1 MRCNTNTYNI
11 ENKYLYLHICVC
23 GTDIKVLNKLP
34 TMALLVRK
42 SYNNYNDY
50 LLYIHVIFKNKYYT

>member
-1 MRCNTNTYNI
+1 MKCNTNTYNI

-23 GTDIKVLNKLP
+23 GIDIKVFNKLL
-34 TMALLVRK
+34 MMVLLVPK

-50 LLYIHVIFKNKYYT
+50 LSYIHVILKNKYYT